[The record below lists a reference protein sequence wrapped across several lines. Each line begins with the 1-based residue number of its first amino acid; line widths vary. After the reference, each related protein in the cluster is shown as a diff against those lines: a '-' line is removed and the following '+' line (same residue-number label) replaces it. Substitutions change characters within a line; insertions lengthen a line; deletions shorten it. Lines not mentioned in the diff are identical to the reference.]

1 MHLFDVSLFNSM
13 LRMVAPILLAALG
26 GAICSRVGLFNVG
39 LEGFVLIGA
48 FSAIAG
54 DHFTGSV
61 WLGVVL
67 AVVCAMIFSLLF
79 GYVSIQLQ
87 ANVIIVGIA
96 LNLLATGLS
105 AYGLQVLFHT
115 KGAFYDAKMAGLPHW
130 NIPVVEHIPVLGG
143 IVSGHSPLVYLT
155 FVLVAALQFYLF
167 RTVSGFRLLAVGDNP
182 VAAASLGLKVR
193 RSQYIA
199 ILVCGLLCGLA
210 GAQLSLGQVTVFT
223 EGMTSGRGFIAL
235 VATMLGQANPLGV
248 MGASLLFG
256 LMDALSIRLQGLA
269 LPTHFTSMLPYV
281 VTLIAMAFFRNKPAV
296 EEAQRQNGSSR

>member
-1 MHLFDVSLFNSM
+1 
-13 LRMVAPILLAALG
+13 
-26 GAICSRVGLFNVG
+26 
-39 LEGFVLIGA
+39 
-48 FSAIAG
+48 
-54 DHFTGSV
+54 
-61 WLGVVL
+61 
-67 AVVCAMIFSLLF
+67 
-79 GYVSIQLQ
+79 
-87 ANVIIVGIA
+87 
-96 LNLLATGLS
+96 
-105 AYGLQVLFHT
+105 
-115 KGAFYDAKMAGLPHW
+115 
-130 NIPVVEHIPVLGG
+130 
-143 IVSGHSPLVYLT
+143 
-155 FVLVAALQFYLF
+155 LF

-199 ILVCGLLCGLA
+199 ILVYGLLCGLA

-223 EGMTSGRGFIAL
+223 EGMTSCRGFIAL